1 MNRLRLIK
9 TSYTALSA
17 LMLAACAN
25 DELTDG
31 PVQDLPEGA
40 YPLQISSVTMSA
52 ESTAQPW
59 DANAPQTRVSENTN
73 GNSSEWNEG
82 DEITVQLSGTMADNT
97 SYTAEGKYTVGSD
110 KTSLSSVSGK
120 ELYWHSTSEGTVT
133 AWYCNPAA
141 ASDNTVNLSDQSNG
155 LAYVLFTTPQK
166 VQYGATD
173 TKLAFAHKLAKIR
186 VKFTGGSY
194 GINKVEVSTYTSCK
208 INPADGTLTNLGSE
222 GYIPMCKTTYNDGV
236 YWEANVV
243 PGGYEINKVRLNGNK
258 ECTITKSV
266 TPVEAAKY
274 YTMKISVTGGAYY
287 PDELPEITDDGEYT
301 ISGTGTKT
309 ITINGGSPK
318 ITLKDINITTDESCI
333 HIQNGSPI
341 ITLEGTNKLKLP
353 ENFIS
358 YKKPLLWLAGESANV
373 TIQGDGELEIDATV
387 GGSWNNP
394 AIGSTI
400 YGKCGNITI
409 LGSTIKAY
417 ASSTAGIGSGMFG
430 SCGNITIKNATVDV
444 KGNPAIG
451 ASRMSSFDDQ
461 TNSCGNIL
469 IENTNLTANFFE
481 QARTPGVDIGCGG
494 SNSGGTI
501 SCGTITISH
510 TAKTRAEI
518 LEGIKGGNPLI
529 GKGKN
534 TTKGTSSC
542 GLITITGSD
551 GTQTYSGDTG
561 VTNN

>member
-1 MNRLRLIK
+1 
-9 TSYTALSA
+9 
-17 LMLAACAN
+17 
-25 DELTDG
+25 
-31 PVQDLPEGA
+31 
-40 YPLQISSVTMSA
+40 
-52 ESTAQPW
+52 
-59 DANAPQTRVSENTN
+59 
-73 GNSSEWNEG
+73 
-82 DEITVQLSGTMADNT
+82 MADNS
-97 SYTAEGKYTVGSD
+97 SYTAEGKYTIGSD
-110 KTSLSSVSGK
+110 KTTLSSVSGK

-133 AWYCNPAA
+133 AWYCNPTA

-155 LAYVLFTTPQK
+155 LAYVLFTTPQT
-166 VQYGATD
+166 VQYGAID
-173 TKLAFAHKLAKIR
+173 TQLAFNHKLAKIR

-208 INPADGTLTNLGSE
+208 INPADGTLTKLGSE

-243 PGGYEINKVRLNGNK
+243 PGDYEINKVRLNGNK

-266 TPVEAAKY
+266 TPIEAAKY

-318 ITLKDINITTDESCI
+318 ITLKDVNITTDESCI
-333 HIQNGSPI
+333 HIKDGSPI
-341 ITLEGTNKLKLP
+341 ITLEGTNKLEFSKYLQYVTP
-353 ENFIS
+353 
-358 YKKPLLWLAGESANV
+358 PLWLDGESANV
-373 TIQGDGELEIDATV
+373 IIQGDGTLEIDATSN
-387 GGSWNNP
+387 GSWCNP

-409 LGSTIKAY
+409 SGGTIKAY
-417 ASSTAGIGSGMFG
+417 ASSIAGIGSGMFG
-430 SCGNITIKNATVDV
+430 SCGDITIKNATVDV

-481 QARTPGVDIGCGG
+481 QAATPGVDIGCGG
-494 SNSGGTI
+494 SNSGGTV

-510 TAKTRAEI
+510 TGKTRAEI

-529 GKGKN
+529 GKAQN
-534 TTKGTSSC
+534 TRGTSFC

-551 GTQTYSGDTG
+551 GKQTYLGDEG

>member
-9 TSYTALSA
+9 TAYTALA
-17 LMLAACAN
+17 CLMLAACAS

-31 PVQDLPEGA
+31 TVQDLPEGK
-40 YPLQISSVTMSA
+40 YPLQISSITMSA
-52 ESTAQPW
+52 ESTAEPW
-59 DANAPQTRVSENTN
+59 GANAPQSRVSENTN

-82 DEITVQLSGTMADNT
+82 DEITVQLSGKMADNS
-97 SYTAEGKYTVGSD
+97 SYTAEGKYTIGSD
-110 KTSLSSVSGK
+110 KTTLSSVSGK

-133 AWYCNPAA
+133 AWYCNPTA

-155 LAYVLFTTPQK
+155 LAYVLFTTPQT
-166 VQYGATD
+166 VQYGAID
-173 TKLAFAHKLAKIR
+173 TQLAFNHKLAKIR

-208 INPADGTLTNLGSE
+208 INPADGTLTKLGSE

-243 PGGYEINKVRLNGNK
+243 PGDYEINKVRLNGNK

-266 TPVEAAKY
+266 TPIEAAKY

-318 ITLKDINITTDESCI
+318 ITLKDVNITTDESCI
-333 HIQNGSPI
+333 HIKDGSPI
-341 ITLEGTNKLKLP
+341 ITLEGTNKLEFSKYLQYVTP
-353 ENFIS
+353 
-358 YKKPLLWLAGESANV
+358 PLWLDGESANV
-373 TIQGDGELEIDATV
+373 IIQGDGTLEIDATSN
-387 GGSWNNP
+387 GSWCNP

-409 LGSTIKAY
+409 SGGTIKAY
-417 ASSTAGIGSGMFG
+417 ASSIAGIGSGMFG
-430 SCGNITIKNATVDV
+430 SCGDITIKNATVDV

-481 QARTPGVDIGCGG
+481 QAATPGVDIGCGG
-494 SNSGGTI
+494 SNSGGTV

-510 TAKTRAEI
+510 TGKTRAEI

-529 GKGKN
+529 GKAQN
-534 TTKGTSSC
+534 TRGTSFC

-551 GTQTYSGDTG
+551 GKQTYLGDEG